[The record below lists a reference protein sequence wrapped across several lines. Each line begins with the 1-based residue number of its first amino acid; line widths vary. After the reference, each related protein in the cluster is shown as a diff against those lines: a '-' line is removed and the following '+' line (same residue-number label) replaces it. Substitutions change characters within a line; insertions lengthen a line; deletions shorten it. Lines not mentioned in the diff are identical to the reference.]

1 MKRSDLPDLIS
12 FFLILM
18 FTYATASKLIDFRSF
33 RTQMLV
39 QPVPKWSVGYL
50 IIFIPLIELATIVFL
65 LFKITRTAGFY
76 ASAFLMLL
84 FTVYVGLAI
93 TGAFGSIPCS
103 CGGIIG
109 KLNWQQH
116 FAFNL
121 IFLFLSIYGI
131 FIDFKERRFIGK

>member
-18 FTYATASKLIDFRSF
+18 FSYATASKLIDFRSF
-33 RTQMLV
+33 RMQMLV
-39 QPVPKWSVGYL
+39 QPVPNWSVVYL
-50 IIFIPLIELATIVFL
+50 ITLIPLTEIIAIVFL
-65 LFKITRTAGFY
+65 LFKKTKTAGFY
-76 ASAFLMLL
+76 TSAFLMLL
-84 FTVYVGLAI
+84 FSVYVGLAM

-103 CGGIIG
+103 CGGVIG

-121 IFLFLSIYGI
+121 IFLSLSIYGI
-131 FIDFKERRFIGK
+131 VIDYKERRFAGK

>member
-50 IIFIPLIELATIVFL
+50 IIFIPLTELATIVFL
-65 LFKITRTAGFY
+65 LFKKTKTTGFY

-84 FTVYVGLAI
+84 FTVYVGLAM

-103 CGGIIG
+103 CGGVIK

-121 IFLFLSIYGI
+121 IFLSLSIYGI
-131 FIDFKERRFIGK
+131 AIDHEERRFIGR